1 MNCHLLIVIAAQK
14 FAASLNLPMNTLA
27 EEAPTTNLLPAWFHT
42 ASMFDFDSFITA
54 ICGNN
59 MLTSEGDFY
68 QTMMPLSVEALKS
81 KPVTGCQS
89 SELTGFKC

>member
-54 ICGNN
+54 I
-59 MLTSEGDFY
+59 
-68 QTMMPLSVEALKS
+68 
-81 KPVTGCQS
+81 
-89 SELTGFKC
+89 